1 MANIKKVLTETFI
14 AAVALTAYQ
23 YHGMKMSANRT
34 CTIFAAETDVP
45 VGVLQNTP
53 GSGEE
58 AEVLV
63 IGRSP
68 IVLGGTIVAGNPFY
82 FDGSGHAIASVA
94 GTSTTK
100 YVAGICTIGGDI
112 GETGEAIINCAAPGR
127 GA

>member
-1 MANIKKVLTETFI
+1 MANIKLTHTESFI
-14 AAVALTAYQ
+14 AGADLSDYQ

-53 GSGEE
+53 ESGEE

-68 IVLGGTIVAGNPFY
+68 VVLGGTVAAGNPIY

-94 GTSTTK
+94 GTDTTK
-100 YVAGICTIGGDI
+100 YVAGICTIGGDA
-112 GETGEAIINCAAPGR
+112 THVGEALINCAAPGR